1 MKSALLAVVLGLS
14 LTALTPLHAEEGKKK
29 EFSEKQLAQHQKMRD
44 CNASAKD
51 KGLKGDAR
59 KAHMKDCL
67 SSGGAEPAPKKP
79 AKK

>member
-1 MKSALLAVVLGLS
+1 MKTTVMAAALFVGLA
-14 LTALTPLHAEEGKKK
+14 ALNPLHAEEGKK

-44 CNASAKD
+44 CNAEAKEKD
-51 KGLKGDAR
+51 LKGDAR

-67 SSGGAEPAPKKP
+67 SADGDAPEPKKP